1 MKTEKGRDHRNQT
14 QNRFSSLVAPV
25 LIRSRFSSPFFFSL
39 SVSLRQSSCFKAA
52 DGLQHWH
59 RPSVNKWR
67 KRGSETCSRF
77 FLSSDRPIEKKKN
90 STSSLHLLRDKKKK
104 TQTLLLA
111 PSPSPPRPSPP
122 RPGPSRKQGEE
133 PGRPRSGSS
142 PEGASPPPPRPL
154 LRVPLARRQ
163 EQEEQAPQRL
173 LLPASRPPPPPPPRP
188 LASDRPFS
196 PRLSTNNT
204 SREFSTTSTTK

>member
-77 FLSSDRPIEKKKN
+77 FLSSDRPIEKKKLN
-90 STSSLHLLRDKKKK
+90 LFPPSPSRQKKKNANSLISAFAVSAAAVASKAGAIAKAGGGAGKAALGLLAGGGVAAAASTSSSSSSGAEAGAGGAGAPK
-104 TQTLLLA
+104 TPA
-111 PSPSPPRPSPP
+111 PRIPPAAAAAAAAA
-122 RPGPSRKQGEE
+122 RK
-133 PGRPRSGSS
+133 
-142 PEGASPPPPRPL
+142 
-154 LRVPLARRQ
+154 
-163 EQEEQAPQRL
+163 
-173 LLPASRPPPPPPPRP
+173 
-188 LASDRPFS
+188 
-196 PRLSTNNT
+196 
-204 SREFSTTSTTK
+204 